1 MSILVKFGIKGISEY
16 EKKMK
21 ARKDKAEKE
30 RKKAIKRVALSIA
43 ADAVRSIQRGPKTGR
58 VYGKHRASSP
68 GEPPASDTGNLARS
82 VTVSEMT
89 DDGDAVITV
98 RAPYAATLEFG
109 TKDGTIAERPF
120 LRPAVERH
128 KQELIDALKEAIS
141 GD

>member
-1 MSILVKFGIKGISEY
+1 MSILLGFSLKGVTEH

-30 RKKAIKRVALSIA
+30 RKKAIKRVALAIA

-58 VYGKHRASSP
+58 EYGKHRASSP

-82 VTVSEMT
+82 VTVSDLTGE
-89 DDGDAVITV
+89 GEAVISV
-98 RAPYAATLEFG
+98 RAPYAAALEFG
-109 TKDGTIAERPF
+109 TDDGKILERPF

-128 KQELIDALKEAIS
+128 KDELIEALKEAIS